1 MVRIEEKVDE
11 KRFRRV
17 RDNLSDYERN
27 KEINTPTHYTME
39 VIQEGKYKGFDAVK
53 YYIQN

>member
-39 VIQEGKYKGFDAVK
+39 EIQEGKYKGFDAVK